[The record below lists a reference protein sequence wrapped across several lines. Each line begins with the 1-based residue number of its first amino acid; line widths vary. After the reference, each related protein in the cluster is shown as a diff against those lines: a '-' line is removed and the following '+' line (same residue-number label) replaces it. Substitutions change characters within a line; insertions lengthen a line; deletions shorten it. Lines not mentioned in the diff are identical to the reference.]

1 MAGVRQINPI
11 CFEVAQN
18 HGATGYRLFR
28 RVVLPASLPLVFS
41 GLRLAANVTLLVT
54 IAAEIVMA
62 DRGLGALVWLS
73 WETLRVELLYAT
85 LVVISAL
92 GIGLIGGFD

>member
-1 MAGVRQINPI
+1 MAPAVR
-11 CFEVAQN
+11 
-18 HGATGYRLFR
+18 HRRL
-28 RVVLPASLPLVFS
+28 S

-92 GIGLIGGFD
+92 GIALTGGLRLIRRAVVPWQVEAGVAR